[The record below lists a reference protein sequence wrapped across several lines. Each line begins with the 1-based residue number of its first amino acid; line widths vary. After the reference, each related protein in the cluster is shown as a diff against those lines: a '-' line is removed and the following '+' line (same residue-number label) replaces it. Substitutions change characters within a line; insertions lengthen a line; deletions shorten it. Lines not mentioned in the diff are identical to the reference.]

1 MAKSGRDVKQ
11 RFSKI
16 EKRSTDIHTPTN
28 TGAHDTHTH
37 THIYTLRYAASSN
50 QLSMPE
56 PSQLH
61 QLRAAL
67 STGVQTCLTSAH
79 SVQVLCVCA
88 CVRALFLS
96 CLSVVSADLPH
107 FRSQRPGTVSVCV
120 CVSVCVHYFHLACQ
134 WSVQTCLTSAHSVQV
149 LSLCVC
155 VSLCVH
161 YFYLACQWSVRTNP
175 LTSSLRD
182 QVMSACVFA
191 CVRSKI
197 VTRNKSYQLMHMNT
211 NTRTCTHK
219 HIHTH

>member
-88 CVRALFLS
+88 CVRALSLS
-96 CLSVVSADLPH
+96 CLSVVSKDKSPDLI
-107 FRSQRPGTVSVCV
+107 SQGSSYVCMCV
-120 CVSVCVHYFHLACQ
+120 CLRA
-134 WSVQTCLTSAHSVQV
+134 VQDS
-149 LSLCVC
+149 
-155 VSLCVH
+155 
-161 YFYLACQWSVRTNP
+161 
-175 LTSSLRD
+175 D
-182 QVMSACVFA
+182 
-191 CVRSKI
+191 K
-197 VTRNKSYQLMHMNT
+197 K
-211 NTRTCTHK
+211 
-219 HIHTH
+219 

>member
-107 FRSQRPGTVSVCV
+107 FGSQCPGTVSVCV
-120 CVSVCVHYFHLACQ
+120 CVSVCALFLSCL
-134 WSVQTCLTSAHSVQV
+134 SVVSKDKSPDLISQGSSYVCM
-149 LSLCVC
+149 CVC
-155 VSLCVH
+155 
-161 YFYLACQWSVRTNP
+161 
-175 LTSSLRD
+175 LRAVQD
-182 QVMSACVFA
+182 SD
-191 CVRSKI
+191 K
-197 VTRNKSYQLMHMNT
+197 K
-211 NTRTCTHK
+211 
-219 HIHTH
+219 